1 MAVDPLD
8 QSSDRYLTVTM
19 NEIKILVGMM
29 TKLKELFP
37 IEGHYYVHKACNIL
51 ITICKQQLSTEDVDE
66 LTFTYTPQE
75 VFISRACGYRVIFT
89 NLEIRNN
96 PGASRWIDDI
106 NINLRTVENED
117 TTQVYISH

>member
-8 QSSDRYLTVTM
+8 QSSDRHLTVTM

-51 ITICKQQLSTEDVDE
+51 ITICKQQLSIEDVEDLKE
-66 LTFTYTPQE
+66 RY
-75 VFISRACGYRVIFT
+75 
-89 NLEIRNN
+89 
-96 PGASRWIDDI
+96 DI
-106 NINLRTVENED
+106 
-117 TTQVYISH
+117 

>member
-37 IEGHYYVHKACNIL
+37 IEGHYYVHKACNIF
-51 ITICKQQLSTEDVDE
+51 ITICVYQLASEDVDE
-66 LTFTYTPQE
+66 LRERYG
-75 VFISRACGYRVIFT
+75 I
-89 NLEIRNN
+89 
-96 PGASRWIDDI
+96 
-106 NINLRTVENED
+106 
-117 TTQVYISH
+117 

>member
-8 QSSDRYLTVTM
+8 QSSDRYLTATM

-37 IEGHYYVHKACNIL
+37 IEGHYYTHKACDIF

-66 LTFTYTPQE
+66 LTERYG
-75 VFISRACGYRVIFT
+75 I
-89 NLEIRNN
+89 
-96 PGASRWIDDI
+96 
-106 NINLRTVENED
+106 
-117 TTQVYISH
+117 

>member
-8 QSSDRYLTVTM
+8 QSSDRHLTVTM

-51 ITICKQQLSTEDVDE
+51 ITICKQQLSIEDVEE
-66 LTFTYTPQE
+66 LKERY
-75 VFISRACGYRVIFT
+75 
-89 NLEIRNN
+89 
-96 PGASRWIDDI
+96 DI
-106 NINLRTVENED
+106 
-117 TTQVYISH
+117 

>member
-8 QSSDRYLTVTM
+8 QSSDRYLTATM

-51 ITICKQQLSTEDVDE
+51 ITICKQQLSIEDVEE
-66 LTFTYTPQE
+66 LKERYG
-75 VFISRACGYRVIFT
+75 I
-89 NLEIRNN
+89 
-96 PGASRWIDDI
+96 
-106 NINLRTVENED
+106 
-117 TTQVYISH
+117 

>member
-8 QSSDRYLTVTM
+8 QSSDRYLTATM

-51 ITICKQQLSTEDVDE
+51 ITICKQQLSIEDVDDLKE
-66 LTFTYTPQE
+66 KYG
-75 VFISRACGYRVIFT
+75 I
-89 NLEIRNN
+89 
-96 PGASRWIDDI
+96 
-106 NINLRTVENED
+106 
-117 TTQVYISH
+117 